1 MYLTIEQWANRR
13 EARQAP
19 HDGGYVGAVILNRC
33 EAVESPKEACRDGLP
48 PRAQLSRSRG
58 RIEVRHCM
66 RLRGHGHGAAAA
78 CASLV
83 EREIGMRQSSF
94 VVVVLTIALA
104 AASFVS
110 LVDARLA
117 PTCPVSIG
125 DYGIIADR

>member
-19 HDGGYVGAVILNRC
+19 HDGGYVAAVILNRC

-48 PRAQLSRSRG
+48 PEGTTVAISRPHRGTPLHALARSWARSRSG
-58 RIEVRHCM
+58 
-66 RLRGHGHGAAAA
+66 LRP
-78 CASLV
+78 LV

-117 PTCPVSIG
+117 PTCPASIG
-125 DYGIIADR
+125 DFGIVADR